1 VRILGIETSC
11 DETAA
16 AVVNNG
22 RRLLYNVVSSQV
34 KLHSRHGGIVP
45 ELAARKHVEAINL
58 IIEEA
63 LLQAGT
69 DFEDLAAVA
78 VTVGPGLPG
87 ALMVGI
93 AAAVALGEV
102 LKVPVYGIN
111 HLEGHIYAHFL
122 ERGQL
127 RRGRCPQF
135 PFVALIVS
143 GGHTELVLCKNHG
156 NYRILGGTRD
166 DAAGE
171 AFDKVARFL
180 GLGYP
185 GGPVIEKVAAGVKT
199 KIKFPVPDAG
209 RYDFSFS
216 GLKTAVINWVYK
228 NRPASAQIP
237 EVAAAFQAAAV
248 ETLVRKTLSVLRD
261 KKINTLL
268 VGGGVAAN
276 KLLRETLEKLSRE
289 IKFDLFLPEITFC
302 TDNAAMIA
310 AAAYYRKKYVKK
322 FLLLEVQPN
331 LKIA

>member
-1 VRILGIETSC
+1 
-11 DETAA
+11 
-16 AVVNNG
+16 
-22 RRLLYNVVSSQV
+22 
-34 KLHSRHGGIVP
+34 
-45 ELAARKHVEAINL
+45 
-58 IIEEA
+58 
-63 LLQAGT
+63 
-69 DFEDLAAVA
+69 
-78 VTVGPGLPG
+78 
-87 ALMVGI
+87 
-93 AAAVALGEV
+93 
-102 LKVPVYGIN
+102 
-111 HLEGHIYAHFL
+111 
-122 ERGQL
+122 
-127 RRGRCPQF
+127 
-135 PFVALIVS
+135 VALIVS

-216 GLKTAVINWVYK
+216 GLKT
-228 NRPASAQIP
+228 
-237 EVAAAFQAAAV
+237 AAAFQAAAV